1 MTEFLSREEVESIS
15 NWMLDEALRGGA
27 SGADVL
33 YSEGA
38 GSGLSLKDGEI
49 EECVTG
55 FTAGIGV
62 RTIMSDG
69 RQGIS
74 YGNRLDKLSLRE
86 LVEWSLFNCR
96 NSEPEEGIM
105 LYEGKLVSDPSLD
118 LEDLEITAVT
128 PQKRMEFCRVM
139 TESAMSA
146 DSNIISVR
154 SASWNDGWGSS

>member
-1 MTEFLSREEVESIS
+1 MSGWI
-15 NWMLDEALRGGA
+15 LDEALRGGA

-74 YGNRLDKLSLRE
+74 YGNRLDKLSLKIS
-86 LVEWSLFNCR
+86 WSGALPTR

-105 LYEGKLVSDPSLD
+105 LYEGKMVPDP
-118 LEDLEITAVT
+118 
-128 PQKRMEFCRVM
+128 
-139 TESAMSA
+139 
-146 DSNIISVR
+146 R
-154 SASWNDGWGSS
+154 STLKIPG

>member
-1 MTEFLSREEVESIS
+1 MTEFLSREEVESMSGWI
-15 NWMLDEALRGGA
+15 LDEALRGGA
-27 SGADVL
+27 SAADVL

-74 YGNRLDKLSLRE
+74 YGNRLHQKIRKLESE
-86 LVEWSLFNCR
+86 LSD
-96 NSEPEEGIM
+96 
-105 LYEGKLVSDPSLD
+105 VSNPSSPD
-118 LEDLEITAVT
+118 
-128 PQKRMEFCRVM
+128 R
-139 TESAMSA
+139 
-146 DSNIISVR
+146 
-154 SASWNDGWGSS
+154 

>member
-1 MTEFLSREEVESIS
+1 MTEFLSREEVESMSGWI
-15 NWMLDEALRGGA
+15 LDEALRGGA

-74 YGNRLDKLSLRE
+74 YGNRLDKLSLKD
-86 LVEWSLFNCR
+86 LVEWSLTNCR

-105 LYEGKLVSDPSLD
+105 LYEGKMVPDPALD
-118 LEDLEITAVT
+118 LEDPRIVAITPRERLEY
-128 PQKRMEFCRVM
+128 CREM
-139 TESAMSA
+139 TGYARSA
-146 DSNIISVR
+146 DKKWSR
-154 SASWNDGWGSS
+154 